1 MKKWISLCLA
11 LLLCAGLAT
20 PACAA
25 GFSDVP
31 AGHYA
36 AGAIGKC
43 VDKGVVSG
51 YNNGTFR
58 PNATLTRAQFC
69 VMLSRAFFAS
79 YIEKY
84 KDPIYISSGIFWANY
99 QAMMANQAL
108 NNTSFA
114 DDTDNVQEMNRS
126 ISRYDMA
133 QLITNIMT
141 KQGFPA
147 SSSDKSAAI
156 AKITDYN
163 NIPSRYRDAVAN
175 VYALGIITGYADGS
189 FGGTVTMNRAQ
200 GCVVID
206 RISAYVQSDTA
217 PTEVKEWS
225 PDPASNSQTP
235 AQPTQP
241 TQPAQPTG
249 NPNLPEIRCASCGY
263 LMRAAGSTQMD
274 FNNGGA
280 GGAFGMCD
288 TCNVWYLC
296 QQCAQYTADAGFELH
311 RHQESCASG
320 GTTVPVED
328 FYSPSYRG
336 SLYYQQLKNVTLTG
350 NYRQDILTVAASQ
363 IGYRGSSNSNQ
374 LDGSRGGGSHTE
386 YNWALNF
393 YGESDG
399 AWCSEFA
406 SWCARQAKIP
416 TSILHS
422 SYIACPNNFGGTAH
436 AWSDTVFAGGSYMP
450 QPGDLMLICHSS
462 RAVSPSDSMD
472 HTTIVESV
480 SQNGD
485 RVTITVIDG
494 NSNNSV
500 RRHDYTYNASR
511 GMTGFFVAPDYP

>member
-163 NIPSRYRDAVAN
+163 NIPSQYRDAVAN
-175 VYALGIITGYADGS
+175 VYALGIITGYSDGS
-189 FGGTVTMNRAQ
+189 FSGEVTMNRGQAA
-200 GCVVID
+200 VVIY
-206 RISAYVQSDTA
+206 RMMQYSGNSGGNITN
-217 PTEVKEWS
+217 
-225 PDPASNSQTP
+225 PDPETP
-235 AQPTQP
+235 AEPETPSKPSQPDQ
-241 TQPAQPTG
+241 TG
-249 NPNLPEIRCASCGY
+249 KTLTNGKPVTEANILELLSELQAKYPQHTSFVNGY
-263 LMRAAGSTQMD
+263 S
-274 FNNGGA
+274 A
-280 GGAFGMCD
+280 GGNSTDVRTPVRSYINNKSGLRNTSTTHGCGGWAALVSDYIFGQ
-288 TCNVWYLC
+288 TGFP
-296 QQCAQYTADAGFELH
+296 ARKIATADARPGDIGISVDSNGKLTHVFIVTSRAQHNDEC
-311 RHQESCASG
+311 QWTEFD
-320 GTTVPVED
+320 GTDATDMTTADHTYEIVW
-328 FYSPSYRG
+328 
-336 SLYYQQLKNVTLTG
+336 
-350 NYRQDILTVAASQ
+350 DIEH
-363 IGYRGSSNSNQ
+363 SNWDN
-374 LDGSRGGGSHTE
+374 
-386 YNWALNF
+386 
-393 YGESDG
+393 
-399 AWCSEFA
+399 
-406 SWCARQAKIP
+406 
-416 TSILHS
+416 
-422 SYIACPNNFGGTAH
+422 
-436 AWSDTVFAGGSYMP
+436 P
-450 QPGDLMLICHSS
+450 QPGDW
-462 RAVSPSDSMD
+462 
-472 HTTIVESV
+472 
-480 SQNGD
+480 
-485 RVTITVIDG
+485 TVDIWT
-494 NSNNSV
+494 
-500 RRHDYTYNASR
+500 R
-511 GMTGFFVAPDYP
+511 YPN